1 MKHKSVQHVDHVDLD
16 GEVTE
21 VCKKHFPW
29 GNAWSDSRSKLHIKD
44 GAEFVAKAEDASY
57 DVIIQD
63 SSDPW
68 DIDDQGHITPLP
80 SAVLYTEKHFQHMYR
95 ILKPNG
101 IFNFQAETFNLPSNI
116 KGIRDWRNQALGVG
130 FKSVR
135 YGSMPTTTYP
145 TGQIGL
151 LLCEKK
157 PSEAATLTD
166 MKNRFFDMD
175 ETAFYHPRLHEG

>member
-1 MKHKSVQHVDHVDLD
+1 
-16 GEVTE
+16 
-21 VCKKHFPW
+21 
-29 GNAWSDSRSKLHIKD
+29 
-44 GAEFVAKAEDASY
+44 
-57 DVIIQD
+57 
-63 SSDPW
+63 
-68 DIDDQGHITPLP
+68 
-80 SAVLYTEKHFQHMYR
+80 MYR

-175 ETAFYHPRLHEG
+175 ETAFYHPRLHEGTFNLPRWVEKNIYGASAGGLDPVDGTKPS